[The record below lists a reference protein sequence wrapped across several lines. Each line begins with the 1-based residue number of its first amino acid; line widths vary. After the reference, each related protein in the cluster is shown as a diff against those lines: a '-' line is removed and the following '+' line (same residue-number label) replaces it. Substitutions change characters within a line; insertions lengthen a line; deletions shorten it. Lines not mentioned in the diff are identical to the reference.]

1 MSVVKD
7 EAIKLIQSLPDD
19 CTLEEIQY
27 HLEVR
32 RKVEQGIKA
41 IEEDRVASQEEAE
54 RRVAEW
60 VQSSGPSPG

>member
-60 VQSSGPSPG
+60 VQSSGPSPR